1 MLCFVSFMLKT
12 VKMCIACFFLI
23 LLFKCHFYLF
33 CQNEYRTV
41 DRWVHRSF
49 SSYNL
54 IPISD
59 WRSVGWP
66 EASRI
71 FDHLV
76 IRWGDERT
84 FSELNLFT
92 VHPNMHSSMIYFFLT
107 VIIPDSKPDGLYLG
121 PAIAQ
126 CTSSFYPTRNNKPVT
141 HSTRSADIHSET
153 SGWSDKT
160 RVPSHENSLSL
171 YVDVWASRELV
182 FFHQLFFFHSL
193 AKAQWEQIVAF
204 FKKNK

>member
-1 MLCFVSFMLKT
+1 
-12 VKMCIACFFLI
+12 MCIACFFLI

-49 SSYNL
+49 SGYNL

-71 FDHLV
+71 LDHRHQMR
-76 IRWGDERT
+76 RWEDFFWTEP
-84 FSELNLFT
+84 
-92 VHPNMHSSMIYFFLT
+92 VHRPSKHAFNMIYFFLT

-153 SGWSDKT
+153 LGCSDKK

-171 YVDVWASRELV
+171 YIDVWATRELV
-182 FFHQLFFFHSL
+182 FFHQLFFFILSLKHSESRL
-193 AKAQWEQIVAF
+193 LVF
-204 FKKNK
+204 LKK